1 MPVDVLLIGAH
12 PDDVEWGAGGMALL
26 LQQRGINFAII
37 DLTRGEMGNRGTPGE
52 RDQEAEQA
60 AQFLGGVPRENLA
73 LPDSALVDT
82 PENRMLIGDVIRR
95 FRPTL
100 VLAPFWRDRHPDHA
114 AAGQMVRNS
123 RLFCALKKSGSP
135 HPVHK
140 PSAFLY
146 FPLHD
151 AQTRPSLV
159 VDVSSVYE
167 RKLELMRIHASQFGK
182 TAQQFGVLPHGLGDY
197 LFALES
203 RDRFFGSL
211 IGKAHGE
218 ALISDGPLALSNLAD
233 VLKLM

>member
-12 PDDVEWGAGGMALL
+12 PDDVEWGAGGISLL
-26 LQQRGINFAII
+26 LQQRGTTFAIV

-52 RDQEAEQA
+52 RDQEAERA
-60 AQFLGGVPRENLA
+60 AQFLGGIPRENLN

-82 PENRMLIGDVIRR
+82 PKHRMLIGDVIRR
-95 FRPTL
+95 FRPTI
-100 VLAPFWRDRHPDHA
+100 VLAPYWRDRHPDHA

-135 HPVHK
+135 HLPHK
-140 PSAFLY
+140 PSVFLY

-167 RKLELMRIHASQFGK
+167 RKLELMRLYASQFGK
-182 TAQQFGVLPHGLGDY
+182 TAEQFGVLPHGSGDY

-211 IGKAHGE
+211 IGKPHGE
-218 ALISDGPLALSNLAD
+218 ALISDGPLALSNLAN
-233 VLKLM
+233 VLKLI